1 MLQFSWEEALTLAI
15 TPLSD
20 ALGAEVTGIDLTQ
33 PVDPADVAAMEDALT
48 EHLVLVIRDQKF
60 TPAQYLAALRLF
72 GDTMRQH
79 LTDMLMPDHP
89 EIAVLDSAHAKT
101 VAGGVYTPLGSREW
115 HTDHT
120 NHARPPKITA
130 LYAVKLPKSGGGD
143 TGFANMQSAYAGLP
157 PKTRDELAKLKTVN
171 TIEDRAYVS
180 AEDKKKFGVPQ
191 VHPLIRTHPVSGR
204 KAIYVH
210 PGKLA
215 KIDGMAPDE
224 SQDFVG
230 SLLDRVLQPQITYR
244 HKWRVGDMLLCDN
257 RAVMHIAHRDYDP
270 LEGRI
275 MHRVLLQGDVPA

>member
-1 MLQFSWEEALTLAI
+1 MTLAI

-48 EHLVLVIRDQKF
+48 EHLVLVVRGQHF
-60 TPAQYLAALRLF
+60 TPAQYLAAVRLF

-79 LTDMLMPDHP
+79 LTDMLMADHP
-89 EIAVLDSAHAKT
+89 EIAVLDSTHAKT
-101 VAGGVYTPLGSREW
+101 AAGGVYTPLGSREW

-120 NHARPPKITA
+120 NHARPPKYTV

-143 TGFANMQSAYAGLP
+143 TGFANMQAAYAGLP
-157 PKTRDELAKLKTVN
+157 AETRDELAPLKTVN

-191 VHPLIRTHPVSGR
+191 VHPLIRTHPVSRR

-215 KIDGMAPDE
+215 RIDGMEPGE

-230 SLLDRVLQPQITYR
+230 GLLDRVLKPQITYR

-270 LEGRI
+270 TEGRI
-275 MHRVLLQGDVPA
+275 MHRVLVQGDVPA